1 MFGSSFRAR
10 QSARLGEKHIAGIH
24 KHCHLVRESQSHD
37 IGVSPEIL
45 HQLRAQL
52 GIVPAHHNHFDPVS
66 ELLENFLNRVL
77 QMPESHTPGHHQ
89 EPFLLR
95 VHIAE
100 LQYALVPHLRSVSLR
115 IVENGL
121 HRDAIRT

>member
-1 MFGSSFRAR
+1 
-10 QSARLGEKHIAGIH
+10 
-24 KHCHLVRESQSHD
+24 
-37 IGVSPEIL
+37 
-45 HQLRAQL
+45 
-52 GIVPAHHNHFDPVS
+52 
-66 ELLENFLNRVL
+66 
-77 QMPESHTPGHHQ
+77 MPESHTPGHHQ